1 MMKKILILVMAAFM
15 TVAASAQQIRTN
27 YRNNGITH
35 ISTDYELLQVGNIP
49 TWTKLE
55 FVGFPDG
62 SKLYLL
68 YMNMEQKEAVAAP
81 KGVKMAITLGSGKFV
96 RVEQVGKSSATPRRL
111 DSGLFRNRLKYAVET
126 KDMEKIIN
134 KGVTSVDIVTGW
146 NPDDYIQA
154 SFKENEFASLLERH
168 CKAILEASAKTLDLN
183 ASLAAYDENAGS
195 IMISPNPIVGKGEHF
210 VYNVILS
217 NIFYKNTEGEDFDLA
232 FVIGTD
238 SKYNIPYDATVRF
251 TLRDGSVIALP
262 NAREDV
268 NFVYV
273 YPSPE
278 EAFRMASVGIASM
291 TIDAEGTPILAD
303 TFPEGPEDFSSAMN
317 QQMQVLMSASPR

>member
-1 MMKKILILVMAAFM
+1 MKKFFVLAIAAMMSFG
-15 TVAASAQQIRTN
+15 VSAQQIRTN

-49 TWTKLE
+49 SWTKLE

-68 YMNMEQKEAVAAP
+68 YMNMEQKEAVVAP
-81 KGVKMAITLGSGKFV
+81 KGVKMAVTLKNGKFV
-96 RVEQVGKSSATPRRL
+96 RLEQVGKSSATPRRL
-111 DSGLFRNRLKYAVET
+111 DNGFFRNRLKYAIEP
-126 KDMEKIIN
+126 KDMEKIL
-134 KGVTSVDIVTGW
+134 KGVTSIDIVTGW
-146 NPDDYIQA
+146 DPDDYIQA
-154 SFKENEFASLLERH
+154 SFKDDEFSAFLDRH
-168 CKAILEASAKTLDLN
+168 SKAILEASAKTVDLK

-195 IMISPNPIVGKGEHF
+195 IMISPNPIVGKGAHF

-232 FVIGTD
+232 FVVGTNA
-238 SKYNIPYDATVRF
+238 KYNIPYDATVRF
-251 TLRDGSVIALP
+251 TLRDGSVISLV

-273 YPSPE
+273 YPSTE
-278 EAFRMASVGIASM
+278 EVFRMASVGIASLSVEA
-291 TIDAEGTPILAD
+291 DGTPILAD
-303 TFPEGPEDFSSAMN
+303 SFPAGPEDFSSALN
-317 QQMQVLMSASPR
+317 QQIQVLMSASPR

>member
-1 MMKKILILVMAAFM
+1 MKKIIILAVAVLM
-15 TVAASAQQIRTN
+15 TVATSAQQIRTN
-27 YRNNGITH
+27 YRNSGITH
-35 ISTDYELLQVGNIP
+35 ISTDYELLQVANIP
-49 TWTKLE
+49 TWTRVE

-68 YMNMEQKEAVAAP
+68 YMNMEQKEAVVAP
-81 KGVKMAITLGSGKFV
+81 KGVKMAITLKNGKFV
-96 RVEQVGKSSATPRRL
+96 RAEQVGKSSATPLRQ
-111 DSGLFRNRLKYAVET
+111 DNGMFRNRLKYAIET
-126 KDMEKIIN
+126 KDMEKIL
-134 KGVTSVDIVTGW
+134 KGVTSIDIVTGW

-168 CKAILEASAKTLDLN
+168 CKAILDASAKTIDLS
-183 ASLAAYDENAGS
+183 ATLAAYDENAGS

-232 FVIGTD
+232 FVIGTN

-251 TLRDGSVIALP
+251 TLRDDSVITLA

-273 YPSPE
+273 YPTAD

-291 TIDAEGTPILAD
+291 AIEAEGRPILAD

-317 QQMQVLMSASPR
+317 QELQVLMSASPR

>member
-1 MMKKILILVMAAFM
+1 M
-15 TVAASAQQIRTN
+15 
-27 YRNNGITH
+27 G
-35 ISTDYELLQVGNIP
+35 DIP
-49 TWTKLE
+49 TWTKVE

-68 YMNMEQKEAVAAP
+68 YLNMEQKEAVVAP
-81 KGVKMAITLGSGKFV
+81 KGVKMAITLKNGKFV

-111 DSGLFRNRLKYAVET
+111 DSGLFRNRLIYAVET
-126 KDMEKIIN
+126 KDMEKIL
-134 KGVTSVDIVTGW
+134 KGVTSIDIVTGW

-168 CKAILEASAKTLDLN
+168 CKAILDASAKTIDLS
-183 ASLAAYDENAGS
+183 ATLAAYDENAGS

-232 FVIGTD
+232 FVIGTN

-251 TLRDGSVIALP
+251 TLRDDSVITLA

-273 YPSPE
+273 YPTAD

-291 TIDAEGTPILAD
+291 AIEAEGRPILAD

-317 QQMQVLMSASPR
+317 QELQVLMSASPR